1 MNERPV
7 SGSAAVALNV
17 SFWVMAAE
25 GKAAALAQLW
35 TSTTSAKLN
44 ALSAGPVGKTRRG
57 EKLGPCERQQS
68 FHRSPS
74 TKGVKRPEMDA
85 PLPPSCRGS

>member
-1 MNERPV
+1 MNV
-7 SGSAAVALNV
+7 WV
-17 SFWVMAAE
+17 WVMAAE

-68 FHRSPS
+68 FHRSSS
-74 TKGVKRPEMDA
+74 TKGVKRPEVDA